1 MWRRAGEKI
10 TVRDGRLRRALEPYL
25 AAQLESVTLVLEA
38 LSPSAAVPDF
48 PFRFTGG
55 LTEFARFVRAF
66 FLTGMIVPVGGA
78 RMVDCLRYLMRL
90 FRIPEPRNLSLV
102 VYKLSLT
109 EKQFRFLDRF
119 RSLFEKAIFSGK

>member
-1 MWRRAGEKI
+1 
-10 TVRDGRLRRALEPYL
+10 
-25 AAQLESVTLVLEA
+25 
-38 LSPSAAVPDF
+38 
-48 PFRFTGG
+48 
-55 LTEFARFVRAF
+55 
-66 FLTGMIVPVGGA
+66 MIVPVGGA